1 MKRKIFCAIVVIL
14 TLFVNMFII
23 FKGANIY
30 PGTITIKINLEADTA
45 ADIQLFYSD
54 GIFDLDH
61 TVTQSYTV
69 PGKKQELIFDI
80 PSNYTAWRLDYGEI
94 QGEVRLY
101 SMQLEAGKYIQQVDL
116 DSMVKADNHDIS
128 DVLCDTEGC
137 RLVINGEDP
146 YSIMDMEAVP
156 RNKLLNRS
164 SGNKTVVAKFIVCIL
179 LDFFI
184 ILFLIK
190 HTTILDVCNEIYG
203 QRELV
208 FNLAKNDFKT
218 RYVGSYLGIV
228 WAFIRPVITVVVYWF
243 VFQVGMRSSDVN
255 HFPFVLWLI
264 AGLVPWFYFSDA
276 LGSGTNSLIEYQY
289 LVKKIVF
296 NINTLP
302 IVKIISALIVHA
314 AFVIFT
320 IIIYWCYGYAPDLY
334 TFQLI
339 YYSFCMAV
347 FTLALVYFTSS
358 AVIFFRDITQIIGV
372 ILEVGI
378 WITPIMWQLTVIPD
392 FLRWIFKLNPIYY
405 IVSGYRDSLIAK
417 VWFWD
422 NLYLTAYFWGLT
434 VILFILG
441 TRVFNKL
448 KIHFADVL

>member
-1 MKRKIFCAIVVIL
+1 MVIKL
-14 TLFVNMFII
+14 
-23 FKGANIY
+23 
-30 PGTITIKINLEADTA
+30 
-45 ADIQLFYSD
+45 
-54 GIFDLDH
+54 
-61 TVTQSYTV
+61 
-69 PGKKQELIFDI
+69 
-80 PSNYTAWRLDYGEI
+80 
-94 QGEVRLY
+94 
-101 SMQLEAGKYIQQVDL
+101 
-116 DSMVKADNHDIS
+116 
-128 DVLCDTEGC
+128 
-137 RLVINGEDP
+137 LVI
-146 YSIMDMEAVP
+146 
-156 RNKLLNRS
+156 
-164 SGNKTVVAKFIVCIL
+164 IL
-179 LDFFI
+179 LDLFI
-184 ILFLIK
+184 ILFLK
-190 HTTILDVCNEIYG
+190 RHAAILNVCNEIYG

-208 FNLAKNDFKT
+208 LNLAKNDFKT
-218 RYVGSYLGIV
+218 RYVGSYLGVV

-243 VFQVGMRSSDVN
+243 VFQIGMRSSDVN
-255 HFPFVLWLI
+255 NFPFVLWLI
-264 AGLVPWFYFSDA
+264 AGLVPWFYFQDA

-302 IVKIISALIVHA
+302 IVKIISAMIVHF

-320 IIIYWCYGYAPDLY
+320 IIIYWCYGHIPDLY
-334 TFQLI
+334 TLQLI

-358 AVIFFRDITQIIGV
+358 AVIFFRDINQIIGV

-392 FLRWIFKLNPIYY
+392 FLRWIFKLNPMYY
-405 IVSGYRDSLIAK
+405 IVSGYRDSLINK

-422 NLYLTAYFWGLT
+422 NLYLTAYFWGFT